1 MPRAVDQGKTSQ
13 ILLFIQ
19 AFTAEKGFGP
29 TIREIGIA
37 VGLRS
42 TSTVAGYLGRM
53 AKDGLVTSIPG
64 SPRSIHVS
72 EQSVCDDKHDDG
84 GSLLRC
90 KFHFP
95 NGTYPMSVIAM
106 VTDKEQKQMTPISAE
121 TIELIHSKPLT
132 EAR

>member
-1 MPRAVDQGKTSQ
+1 MPRAIDQGKTSQ

-19 AFTAEKGFGP
+19 AFAAKKGFGP
-29 TIREIGIA
+29 TIREIGNA

-53 AKDGLVTSIPG
+53 TKAGLISAIPS
-64 SPRSIHVS
+64 SPRSIHVI
-72 EQSVCDDKHDDG
+72 EQNMTGDEHDDG

-95 NGTYPMSVIAM
+95 DGTYPMSAIAV
-106 VTDKEQKQMTPISAE
+106 VTDKEQKQMTPVSAE
-121 TIELIHSKPLT
+121 TIELIHSEPLD
-132 EAR
+132 